1 MAVRTAAA
9 PASPWAKNL
18 AEPHIDQ
25 TAYIHSFSNL
35 VGDVR
40 VGARVSIAPG
50 TSIRADEG
58 TPFRIGEDTLIQ
70 EGVVIHGLDQGKVL
84 GDDQVEY
91 SVWIGAGACLAHLA
105 LIHGPVYVGDRAFI
119 GFRSTVFNARIG
131 ADCIVMM
138 HALIQDVAIPPGKF
152 VPSGAVITSQQ
163 QAENLPDIQERD
175 RLLVHQIRNLGLEFG
190 SRATATSSL
199 TPASSPGAALEQPG
213 TINETHYINSGK
225 TMGVNADVRNQIRAL
240 LAQNYAIS
248 GEHANERRFKTK
260 SWMSCG
266 VAEGYRDDQIIATVE
281 GWLQDYAGEYIR
293 LIGID
298 TQAKRRAVEV
308 IIQRPGDTPGVPTR
322 VATPTRHYNG
332 AGQSSSSSFVGLKA
346 DVASQV
352 RSLLQQG
359 CKIGLEHANARRFKT
374 SSWLTGDT
382 INTPREGE
390 AIQRIEAFLAAHAG
404 EYVRIIGI
412 DPLAKR
418 RLVEVVIQ
426 RPGEEGSKSASSGHG
441 SSYAGSNSLVSSGLS
456 TDVAGQIRSLLGQ
469 GYGIAVEHTDK
480 RRFRAKSWD
489 SCAAITSNREADV
502 LAAVTACIADYP
514 GQYVRL
520 IGIDRKAKRRVA
532 EVIIQR
538 PEEGNGKGKT
548 STSRAP
554 LLGMPPS
561 APSPSYGNSYSAGS
575 SPGLSAE
582 VVSQV
587 RSLLAQGYQIGTEH
601 TDPRRFRA
609 KSWQSCSPITSTR
622 EVEVLRS
629 LENCLADHSG
639 QYVRLLGIDTKAKR
653 RVLETIIQRP

>member
-1 MAVRTAAA
+1 MAVRTTVA
-9 PASPWAKNL
+9 PTSPWAKNL
-18 AEPHIDQ
+18 AEPQIDQ

-40 VGARVSIAPG
+40 VEARVTIAPG

-70 EGVVIHGLDQGKVL
+70 EGVVIHGLDQGQIL
-84 GDDQVEY
+84 GDDQAEY
-91 SVWIGAGACLAHLA
+91 SVWIGSGACIAHLA
-105 LIHGPVYVGDRAFI
+105 LIHGPVYIGDRAFI
-119 GFRSTVFNARIG
+119 GFRSTVFNARVG

-152 VPSGAVITSQQ
+152 VPSGAVITNQQ
-163 QAENLPDIQERD
+163 QAENLPDIQKSD
-175 RLLVHQIRNLGLEFG
+175 RLLVQQIKNLGLDLDPG
-190 SRATATSSL
+190 TVVTGPQ
-199 TPASSPGAALEQPG
+199 TPSSPGDSLENPG
-213 TINETHYINSGK
+213 VVNETHYINSGK

-260 SWMSCG
+260 SWISCG
-266 VAEGYRDDQIIATVE
+266 IAEGYRDEQIIATVE
-281 GWLQDYAGEYIR
+281 GWLQDHAGEYVR

-308 IIQRPGDTPGVPTR
+308 IIQRPGDAPGIPARGTS
-322 VATPTRHYNG
+322 ATRHYNG
-332 AGQSSSSSFVGLKA
+332 GNQGSNNSLVGLKA
-346 DVASQV
+346 DIASQV
-352 RSLLQQG
+352 RSLLHQG

-374 SSWLTGDT
+374 SSWLTGD
-382 INTPREGE
+382 IIDTPREGE
-390 AIQRIEAFLAAHAG
+390 AIQRIEAFLADHAG

-412 DPLAKR
+412 DPVAKR
-418 RLVEVVIQ
+418 RLAEVVIQ
-426 RPGEEGSKSASSGHG
+426 RPGEDSSKG
-441 SSYAGSNSLVSSGLS
+441 SSNGNGSAYSGASGLG
-456 TDVAGQIRSLLGQ
+456 TTGLTADVTAQVRSLLGQ

-489 SCAAITSNREADV
+489 SCAAITSSREADV
-502 LAAVTACIADYP
+502 LAAVMACVADHP

-538 PEEGNGKGKT
+538 PEDGNGNGKAPT
-548 STSRAP
+548 TRAP
-554 LLGMPPS
+554 LSTTPV
-561 APSPSYGNSYSAGS
+561 APSPSYGNSYSS
-575 SPGLSAE
+575 SISQSLSAD
-582 VVSQV
+582 VVNQV

-609 KSWQSCSPITSTR
+609 KSWQSCAPITSTR
-622 EVEVLRS
+622 EAEVLRS

-639 QYVRLLGIDTKAKR
+639 EYVRLLGIDTKAKR

>member
-1 MAVRTAAA
+1 MAVRTPVA
-9 PASPWAKNL
+9 PTSPWAKNL
-18 AEPHIDQ
+18 AEPQIDQ

-70 EGVVIHGLDQGKVL
+70 EGVVIHGLGQGQIL
-84 GDDQVEY
+84 GDDQAEY
-91 SVWIGAGACLAHLA
+91 SVWIGAGACITHLA
-105 LIHGPVYVGDRAFI
+105 LIHGPVYIGDRAFI

-138 HALIQDVAIPPGKF
+138 HALIQDVAIPPGKL

-163 QAENLPDIQERD
+163 QAENLPDIQASD
-175 RLLVHQIRNLGLEFG
+175 RLVTQQIRNLGLDLG
-190 SRATATSSL
+190 PGTTVNCSL
-199 TPASSPGAALEQPG
+199 TPTASPGPALAAQG
-213 TINETHYINSGK
+213 TVNETHYINSGK

-240 LAQNYAIS
+240 LAQNYAVS

-260 SWMSCG
+260 SWISCG
-266 VAEGYRDDQIIATVE
+266 IAEGYRDEQIIATVE
-281 GWLQDYAGEYIR
+281 GWLQDYAGEYVR

-308 IIQRPGDTPGVPTR
+308 IIQRPGDTPGAPARGVSS
-322 VATPTRHYNG
+322 TRHYNG
-332 AGQSSSSSFVGLKA
+332 GSQGSNGTLLGLKA
-346 DVASQV
+346 DVAGQV
-352 RSLLQQG
+352 RALLHQG

-382 INTPREGE
+382 IDTPREGE
-390 AIQRIEAFLAAHAG
+390 AIQRIEAFLADHAG

-412 DPLAKR
+412 DPVAKR

-426 RPGEEGSKSASSGHG
+426 RPGEEGGKGASGGNGSAYSGGTNLGATGPSS
-441 SSYAGSNSLVSSGLS
+441 
-456 TDVAGQIRSLLGQ
+456 DVTSQVRSLLGQ

-489 SCAAITSNREADV
+489 SCAAITSSREADV
-502 LAAVTACIADYP
+502 LAAVTACLADYP

-538 PEEGNGKGKT
+538 PDDSNGNGKAT
-548 STSRAP
+548 PSRTPLNTAP
-554 LLGMPPS
+554 
-561 APSPSYGNSYSAGS
+561 APTGSSYSAS
-575 SPGLSAE
+575 VSQGLSAE
-582 VVSQV
+582 VVGQV
-587 RSLLAQGYQIGTEH
+587 RSLLAQGYQVGTEH

-609 KSWQSCSPITSTR
+609 KSWQSCAPITSTR
-622 EVEVLRS
+622 EAEVLRS

-639 QYVRLLGIDTKAKR
+639 EYVRLLGIDTKAKR